1 MTLGEM
7 CQELNDRYRT
17 RKMPAERHIQQ
28 LIDKV
33 STREEAELAAGA
45 IARFHAERVSL
56 RASGANLRRRGT
68 LDGRSLLMF
77 IDACQR
83 GGNVDAAVDAAEKH
97 LVMGLTITRRGL
109 EALLDACITVEQIMR
124 AYALW
129 RKVDIP
135 VDARCATAV
144 VSAAARVG
152 DADAAAA
159 FAAQFTD
166 AGTPPS
172 LEALV
177 AVASAALDRADVAL
191 ATEAVASARAAV
203 VRQKA
208 NASDGED
215 ETNAERAEA
224 MAALCAAQANA
235 LAGRDAAAAE
245 ELAAAVAVAGERMR
259 RSRRRFARGSRS
271 GRDVYTGVRARTRWW
286 RRRRRRW
293 RRRRRGRWPRG
304 SRRRRRGAVS
314 SLTSRGR
321 LTGSTSAA
329 RRWRRAR
336 RRRARATRV
345 PTRVSTRRRAD
356 GIPNESGA
364 HERIAVVVAAARL
377 IAEVSPRAVDGASVA
392 SHLLKLL
399 GGGESVDAGDSGA

>member
-224 MAALCAAQANA
+224 MAALCAA
-235 LAGRDAAAAE
+235 R
-245 ELAAAVAVAGERMR
+245 ERV
-259 RSRRRFARGSRS
+259 G
-271 GRDVYTGVRARTRWW
+271 
-286 RRRRRRW
+286 
-293 RRRRRGRWPRG
+293 G
-304 SRRRRRGAVS
+304 SRRRRR
-314 SLTSRGR
+314 RG
-321 LTGSTSAA
+321 
-329 RRWRRAR
+329 
-336 RRRARATRV
+336 ARAAVAGGADEEVAAALRERFEEWPRRV
-345 PTRVSTRRRAD
+345 YGSAGED
-356 GIPNESGA
+356 A
-364 HERIAVVVAAARL
+364 VVAAAAASVEATPARTLAARL
-377 IAEVSPRAVDGASVA
+377 EAAAAGCGFEFNVARAFDGIDLGGEEVEEGAAEEGASDEGA
-392 SHLLKLL
+392 DE
-399 GGGESVDAGDSGA
+399 GVDEEKS

>member
-245 ELAAAVAVAGERMR
+245 ELAAAVAVAGGADEELAAALRER
-259 RSRRRFARGSRS
+259 FEE
-271 GRDVYTGVRARTRWW
+271 
-286 RRRRRRW
+286 
-293 RRRRRGRWPRG
+293 WPRRVYG
-304 SRRRRRGAVS
+304 SEGEDA
-314 SLTSRGR
+314 
-321 LTGSTSAA
+321 
-329 RRWRRAR
+329 
-336 RRRARATRV
+336 
-345 PTRVSTRRRAD
+345 
-356 GIPNESGA
+356 
-364 HERIAVVVAAARL
+364 VVAAAASVEATPARTLAARL
-377 IAEVSPRAVDGASVA
+377 EAAAAGCGFEFNVARAFDGIDLGGEEVEEGAAEEGASDEGA
-392 SHLLKLL
+392 DE
-399 GGGESVDAGDSGA
+399 GVDEEKS

>member
-1 MTLGEM
+1 MSYGDEKRGYPAMTLGEM

-83 GGNVDAAVDAAEKH
+83 GGHVDAAVDAAEKH
-97 LVMGLTITRRGL
+97 LVMGLTVTRRGL
-109 EALLDACITVEQIMR
+109 DALLDACVTVEQIMR

-172 LEALV
+172 PEALV

-215 ETNAERAEA
+215 ESNAARAEA

-245 ELAAAVAVAGERMR
+245 ELAAAVAVAGGVDEEVAAALRER
-259 RSRRRFARGSRS
+259 FEE
-271 GRDVYTGVRARTRWW
+271 
-286 RRRRRRW
+286 
-293 RRRRRGRWPRG
+293 WPR
-304 SRRRRRGAVS
+304 
-314 SLTSRGR
+314 
-321 LTGSTSAA
+321 
-329 RRWRRAR
+329 
-336 RRRARATRV
+336 RV
-345 PTRVSTRRRAD
+345 YRSEGEDA
-356 GIPNESGA
+356 
-364 HERIAVVVAAARL
+364 VVAAAAASVEATPARTLAARL
-377 IAEVSPRAVDGASVA
+377 EAAAAGCGFEFNVARAFDGIDLGGEEVEEGAAEEGASDEGA
-392 SHLLKLL
+392 DE
-399 GGGESVDAGDSGA
+399 GVDEEKS

>member
-1 MTLGEM
+1 
-7 CQELNDRYRT
+7 
-17 RKMPAERHIQQ
+17 MPAERHIQQ

-172 LEALV
+172 LEGARRRRV
-177 AVASAALDRADVAL
+177 GGVGPSRRRARDGSRRVRPRRRREAKGERERRRRRDERGEGGGDGGAVRGA
-191 ATEAVASARAAV
+191 
-203 VRQKA
+203 
-208 NASDGED
+208 GERVGGSRRPPPPR
-215 ETNAERAEA
+215 NSR
-224 MAALCAAQANA
+224 
-235 LAGRDAAAAE
+235 RRSRSR
-245 ELAAAVAVAGERMR
+245 GERMR